1 MHASRFFC
9 ADYGSRA
16 GASDS
21 FTQRVFGIDKA
32 ARVGIIYLKPK
43 LHFRYAKRM
52 HDDDRYRNITEP
64 PKP

>member
-1 MHASRFFC
+1 MPPGFFC
-9 ADYGSRA
+9 ADYGSQA

-43 LHFRYAKRM
+43 LHFRYAKGGM
-52 HDDDRYRNITEP
+52 AMMDTAT
-64 PKP
+64 